1 MHDREQLCAAQH
13 FGYWMVSPKW
23 MNDAVAAYRSGMLA
37 RPGVG
42 AREPRPMPT
51 AESGTPKTVHYGYD
65 ADGNPKPLY
74 TVDETGVALIGIQ
87 GQITKGESSFG
98 GTSSVRTRRAL
109 RTAERD
115 QDATGIMLSID
126 SPGGTVSGQ
135 YEFAEEIYRIRK
147 AGIKPIHTYA
157 SSGMHS
163 AALWAGVQAG
173 RVTAGPMT
181 EIGSIGTVM
190 AVYDYSEA
198 YEKEGIKAHVISTGE
213 MKGAG
218 AAGTEITDVML
229 EEWRSRVEEVNQFFL
244 DAVKRGR
251 GMSASAVKS
260 LADGRD
266 WMAKDAAGHGLIDG
280 VESFDQAMNSLRKA
294 SKERRQDRE
303 ARSRRTA
310 RMTKLSELGA

>member
-1 MHDREQLCAAQH
+1 
-13 FGYWMVSPKW
+13 MVSPKW

-37 RPGVG
+37 RPGAG
-42 AREPRPMPT
+42 AREPRPMPA
-51 AESGTPKTVHYGYD
+51 AESGTPKTVYHGYD
-65 ADGNPKPLY
+65 ADGTPKPLY

-87 GQITKGESSFG
+87 GQITKGRSSFG
-98 GTSSVRTRRAL
+98 GTSSVRTRLAL

-115 QDATGIMLSID
+115 SDANSIMLAID
-126 SPGGTVSGQ
+126 SPGGTVAGQ

-147 AGIKPIHTYA
+147 DGIKPIHTHA
-157 SSGMHS
+157 STGMHS

-190 AVYDYSEA
+190 VVHDYSEA

-218 AAGTEITDVML
+218 AAGTEITDTML
-229 EEWRSRVEEVNQFFL
+229 AEWQARVDEMNQFFL

-251 GMSASAVKS
+251 GMGIDAVRA

-266 WMAKDAAGHGLIDG
+266 WMAKDAVGLGLIDG
-280 VESFDQAMNSLRKA
+280 VEGFDQAMNTLRKA
-294 SKERRQDRE
+294 ARERRQDRE